1 MSLKGQLL
9 IAAPSLLDPNFHR
22 TVVLLL
28 EHEDEGAVG
37 VVLNRPSP
45 IAAAEALP
53 DHAELL
59 EDGDRIFA
67 GGPVQPASALAVAE
81 FGDPGDAERA
91 VLGSIAVADLES
103 DPQELAGKVDRI
115 RVFAGYA
122 GWGAGQLEAELAEE
136 AWIVEPAVPGDV
148 FTGDPERLWGHVL
161 ERKGGAYRLV
171 ARMPPDPSMN

>member
-122 GWGAGQLEAELAEE
+122 GWGAGQLEAELADN
-136 AWIVEPAVPGDV
+136 AWLSAPADPQLV
-148 FTGDPERLWGHVL
+148 FDTPPEQRWDRAARSIGADPARLSGAAGH
-161 ERKGGAYRLV
+161 A
-171 ARMPPDPSMN
+171 